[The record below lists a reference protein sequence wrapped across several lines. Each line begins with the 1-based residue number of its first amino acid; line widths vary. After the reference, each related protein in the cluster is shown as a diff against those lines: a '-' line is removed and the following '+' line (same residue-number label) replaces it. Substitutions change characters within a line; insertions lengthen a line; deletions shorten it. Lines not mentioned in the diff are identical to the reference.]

1 MKAAHELLIK
11 HIFDLSILIK
21 LVNDIVFKMLHI
33 KLHLAGTEDEVK
45 DGINYKVYSIPR
57 NIYIH
62 VFLYGALAI

>member
-33 KLHLAGTEDEVK
+33 KLHRADAEKEVN
-45 DGINYKVYSIPR
+45 DGFNYKVYSTSR
-57 NIYIH
+57 NIYIYM
-62 VFLYGALAI
+62 FLCGALVI